1 LLWSW
6 TLPTFEPSTSSQ
18 SLTPSSG
25 ANDLIAELTRRL
37 EAEQSARIEAEEAL
51 AKSASGNRSKSEFL
65 ATMSHEIRTPL
76 NGVIGMIELLR
87 STRLDNE
94 QRSLLDTLSQSSDT
108 LLSILNEVLDFSKIE
123 AGRLE
128 IDRRP
133 FSPLVLAQE
142 VVALLRPQADQKGIS
157 MLLWTGQLPERLFGD
172 PTRLQQIWLNLL
184 SNAIKFTE
192 RGEVRFELFAEHT
205 ATGHNRLHGSVSDT
219 GIGMSVE
226 QQSRVFEAFTQTASV
241 PGGGAGLGL
250 AISSRLARIM
260 NGKITLESRPGEGS
274 RFGFAMQLDSF
285 SSKDDGNDPRPG
297 KADVPVSQLRVLLAE
312 DNAVNQTLALA
323 ILAKF
328 GIKAELARN
337 GYEALQA
344 VSVREFDVVLM
355 DVQMPEL
362 DGLDATR
369 SIRALPNS
377 VAQPWIIALTANAFE
392 QDRQL
397 CMAAGMDDFVAK
409 PFKQEALRDAL
420 MRTRSHSHPRNI
432 A

>member
-1 LLWSW
+1 MPAL
-6 TLPTFEPSTSSQ
+6 EPSISSE
-18 SLTPSSG
+18 SLAPLSG
-25 ANDLIAELTRRL
+25 ANDRIAELTRRL

-51 AKSASGNRSKSEFL
+51 AKSVAGNRSKSEFL

-87 STRLDNE
+87 GTRLDNE
-94 QRSLLDTLSQSSDT
+94 QRSLLETLSQSSDT

-128 IDRRP
+128 IDSRP
-133 FSPLVLAQE
+133 FSPLVVAQE
-142 VVALLRPQADQKGIS
+142 IVALLRPQADQKGVA
-157 MLLWTGQLPERLFGD
+157 MLLWTGQLPGRLFGD

-192 RGEVRFELFAEHT
+192 RGEIRFELFAERT
-205 ATGHNRLHGSVSDT
+205 ATGHVRLHGSVSDT

-226 QQSRVFEAFTQTASV
+226 QQSRVFEAFTQAASV

-260 NGKITLESRPGEGS
+260 NGKITIESRPGEGS
-274 RFGFAMQLDSF
+274 RFGFSMQLDSF
-285 SSKDDGNDPRPG
+285 NSKDDGNDQRPG
-297 KADVPVSQLRVLLAE
+297 KTDVPVAQLRVLLAE

-369 SIRALPNS
+369 AIRALPGS

-397 CMAAGMDDFVAK
+397 CLAAGMDDFVAK

-432 A
+432 G

>member
-1 LLWSW
+1 
-6 TLPTFEPSTSSQ
+6 LPAFEPSISSE
-18 SLTPSSG
+18 SLAPLSG
-25 ANDLIAELTRRL
+25 ANDRIAELTRRL
-37 EAEQSARIEAEEAL
+37 EAEQSARIEAEEAF
-51 AKSASGNRSKSEFL
+51 AKSVAGNRSKSEFL

-87 STRLDNE
+87 GTRLDNE
-94 QRSLLDTLSQSSDT
+94 QRSLLETLSQSSDT

-128 IDRRP
+128 IDSRP
-133 FSPLVLAQE
+133 FSPLVVAQE
-142 VVALLRPQADQKGIS
+142 IVALLRPQADQKGVA
-157 MLLWTGQLPERLFGD
+157 MLLWTGQLPGRLFGD

-192 RGEVRFELFAEHT
+192 RGEIRFELFAERT
-205 ATGHNRLHGSVSDT
+205 ATGHVRLHGSVSDT

-226 QQSRVFEAFTQTASV
+226 QQSRVFEAFTQAASV

-260 NGKITLESRPGEGS
+260 NGKITIESRPGEGS
-274 RFGFAMQLDSF
+274 RFGFSMQLDSF
-285 SSKDDGNDPRPG
+285 NSKDDGNDQRPG
-297 KADVPVSQLRVLLAE
+297 KTDVPVAQLRVLLAE

-369 SIRALPNS
+369 AIRALPGS

-397 CMAAGMDDFVAK
+397 CLAAGMDDFVAK

>member
-1 LLWSW
+1 M
-6 TLPTFEPSTSSQ
+6 PAFEPSISSE
-18 SLTPSSG
+18 SLAPLPG
-25 ANDLIAELTRRL
+25 ANDRIAELTRRL

-51 AKSASGNRSKSEFL
+51 AKSVAGNRSKSEFL

-87 STRLDNE
+87 GTRLDNE
-94 QRSLLDTLSQSSDT
+94 QRSLLETLSQSSDT

-128 IDRRP
+128 IDSRP
-133 FSPLVLAQE
+133 FSPLVVAQE
-142 VVALLRPQADQKGIS
+142 IVALLRPQADQKGVA
-157 MLLWTGQLPERLFGD
+157 MLLWTGQLPGRLFGD

-192 RGEVRFELFAEHT
+192 RGEIRFELFAERT
-205 ATGHNRLHGSVSDT
+205 ATGHVRLHGSVSDT

-226 QQSRVFEAFTQTASV
+226 QQSRVFEAFTQAASV

-260 NGKITLESRPGEGS
+260 NGKITIESRPGEGS
-274 RFGFAMQLDSF
+274 RFGFSMQLDSF
-285 SSKDDGNDPRPG
+285 NSKDDGNDQRPG
-297 KADVPVSQLRVLLAE
+297 KTDVPVAQLRVLLAE

-369 SIRALPNS
+369 AIRALPGS

-397 CMAAGMDDFVAK
+397 CLAAGMDDFVAK

>member
-1 LLWSW
+1 MP
-6 TLPTFEPSTSSQ
+6 TLEPSTSSQ
-18 SLTPSSG
+18 SLAHPSG
-25 ANDLIAELTRRL
+25 AIDRIAELTRRL
-37 EAEQSARIEAEEAL
+37 EAEQSARIKAEDAL

-87 STRLDNE
+87 GTRLDSE

-133 FSPLVLAQE
+133 FSPLVVAQE
-142 VVALLRPQADQKGIS
+142 VVALLRPQADQKGIAL
-157 MLLWTGQLPERLFGD
+157 LLWAGQMPERLLGD

-192 RGEVRFELFAEHT
+192 RGEVRFELFSERIP
-205 ATGHNRLHGSVSDT
+205 TGHERLHGSVSDT

-226 QQSRVFEAFTQTASV
+226 QQSRVFEAFTQAASV

-260 NGKITLESRPGEGS
+260 NGKITLESRRGVGS
-274 RFGFAMQLDSF
+274 RFGFSMQLDGIN
-285 SSKDDGNDPRPG
+285 SKDDVNDPRPG
-297 KADVPVSQLRVLLAE
+297 KTDVPVAQLRVLLAE

-355 DVQMPEL
+355 DIQMPEL

-369 SIRALPNS
+369 SIRALPS
-377 VAQPWIIALTANAFE
+377 TVVQPWIIALTANAFE

-420 MRTRSHSHPRNI
+420 MRTRSHSHPHNI
-432 A
+432 S

>member
-1 LLWSW
+1 MPAL
-6 TLPTFEPSTSSQ
+6 EPSISSE
-18 SLTPSSG
+18 SLAPLSG
-25 ANDLIAELTRRL
+25 ANDRIAELTRRL

-51 AKSASGNRSKSEFL
+51 AKSVAGNRSKSEFL

-87 STRLDNE
+87 GTRLDNE
-94 QRSLLDTLSQSSDT
+94 QRSLLETLSQSSDT

-128 IDRRP
+128 IDSRP
-133 FSPLVLAQE
+133 FSPLVVAQE
-142 VVALLRPQADQKGIS
+142 IVALLRPQADQKGVA
-157 MLLWTGQLPERLFGD
+157 MLLWTGQLPGRLFGD

-192 RGEVRFELFAEHT
+192 RGEIRFELFAERT
-205 ATGHNRLHGSVSDT
+205 ATGHVRLHGSVSDT

-226 QQSRVFEAFTQTASV
+226 QQSRVFEAFTQAASV

-260 NGKITLESRPGEGS
+260 NGKITIESRPGEGS
-274 RFGFAMQLDSF
+274 RFGFSMQLDSF
-285 SSKDDGNDPRPG
+285 NSKEDGNDQRPG
-297 KADVPVSQLRVLLAE
+297 KTDVPVAQLRVLLAE

-369 SIRALPNS
+369 AIRALPGS

-397 CMAAGMDDFVAK
+397 CLAAGMDDFVAK

-420 MRTRSHSHPRNI
+420 MRTRSHSHPRNVG
-432 A
+432 

>member
-1 LLWSW
+1 MPAL
-6 TLPTFEPSTSSQ
+6 EPSISSE
-18 SLTPSSG
+18 SLAPLSG
-25 ANDLIAELTRRL
+25 ANDRIAELTRRL

-51 AKSASGNRSKSEFL
+51 AKSVAGNRSKSEFL

-87 STRLDNE
+87 GTRLDNE
-94 QRSLLDTLSQSSDT
+94 QRSLLETLSQSSDT

-128 IDRRP
+128 IDSRP
-133 FSPLVLAQE
+133 FSPLVVAQE
-142 VVALLRPQADQKGIS
+142 IVALLRPQADQKGVA
-157 MLLWTGQLPERLFGD
+157 MLLWTGQLPGRLFGD

-192 RGEVRFELFAEHT
+192 RGEIRFELFAERT
-205 ATGHNRLHGSVSDT
+205 ATGHVRLHGSVSDT

-226 QQSRVFEAFTQTASV
+226 QQSRVFEAFTQAASV

-260 NGKITLESRPGEGS
+260 NGKITIESRPGEGS
-274 RFGFAMQLDSF
+274 RFGFSMQLDSF
-285 SSKDDGNDPRPG
+285 NSKDDGNDQRPG
-297 KADVPVSQLRVLLAE
+297 KTDVPVAQLRVLLAE

-369 SIRALPNS
+369 AIRALPGS

-397 CMAAGMDDFVAK
+397 CLAAGMDDFVAK

>member
-1 LLWSW
+1 
-6 TLPTFEPSTSSQ
+6 LPAFEPSISSE
-18 SLTPSSG
+18 SLAPLSG
-25 ANDLIAELTRRL
+25 ANDRIAELTRRL

-51 AKSASGNRSKSEFL
+51 EKSVAGNRSKSEFL

-87 STRLDNE
+87 GTRLDNE
-94 QRSLLDTLSQSSDT
+94 QRSLLETLSQSSDT

-128 IDRRP
+128 IDSRP
-133 FSPLVLAQE
+133 FSPLVVAQE
-142 VVALLRPQADQKGIS
+142 IVALLRPQADQKGVA
-157 MLLWTGQLPERLFGD
+157 MLLWTGQLPGRLFGD

-192 RGEVRFELFAEHT
+192 RGEIRFELFAERT
-205 ATGHNRLHGSVSDT
+205 ATGHVRLHGSVSDT

-226 QQSRVFEAFTQTASV
+226 QQSRVFEAFTQAASV

-260 NGKITLESRPGEGS
+260 NGKITIESRPGEGS
-274 RFGFAMQLDSF
+274 RFGFSMQLDSF
-285 SSKDDGNDPRPG
+285 NSKDDGNDQRPG
-297 KADVPVSQLRVLLAE
+297 KTDVPVAQLRVLLAE

-369 SIRALPNS
+369 AIRALPGS

-397 CMAAGMDDFVAK
+397 CLAAGMDDFVAK

-432 A
+432 G